1 VFKPLLRRRRGAVSV
16 LTIMAVVSVAAVGL
30 LASSAGAITANP
42 PANGEPVSLTFVG
55 GTTNLATPG
64 PDTLTFHVDT
74 TSGATLNGAVTSRIC
89 SPAPPLINNGF
100 DFGFQGTRCVKPGGV
115 QSGTGLT
122 GANYSKAQGTF
133 TGLTTTGNLTHNV
146 GTGTVVWVND
156 TPTGVSLTCD
166 SSNPC
171 DLVVEVNI
179 KRADNTGAVV
189 YFEQQFTFAAPATN
203 PGPVQNLTASAGN
216 AQVSLDW
223 DQPAFDGNSAID
235 DYEITRTP
243 AFSPNATIHVFP
255 ATSYTDNTVINGT
268 QYSYEVVAHNAAGFS
283 STPASVGP
291 VTPNLAFR
299 NVQQPITVTR
309 PAGDLVMTQECN
321 GAPNIYPDESL
332 APGDIDT
339 LPGPVT
345 YGAPTQTGCTIA
357 LGSAKLIKDG
367 PGAGQ
372 FFLATGAINPVTVVD
387 GRDNDPGW
395 VSEGSV
401 SKFTRQGGGPVAEF
415 SGNNLGWDPDSTD
428 TGALSSDDG
437 PYDQTVVPGGVV
449 TPKVTGTGVTP
460 GAGLMTTP
468 GTLAAAASGVGLGI
482 ARLDAALTL
491 LIPINAK
498 TGNYL
503 SLMTITV
510 V

>member
-1 VFKPLLRRRRGAVSV
+1 VSA
-16 LTIMAVVSVAAVGL
+16 LTIVAVVSVAALGL
-30 LASSAGAITANP
+30 LASSVGALAPNA

-89 SPAPPLINNGF
+89 SPAPPPINNSF
-100 DFGFQGTRCVKPGGV
+100 DFGFQATRCVKPGGV

-133 TGLTTTGNLTHNV
+133 TGVSTTNNLTHNV

-189 YFEQQFTFAAPATN
+189 YFEQQFTFAAPPTN
-203 PGPVQNLTASAGN
+203 PGPVQNLAATAGN
-216 AQVSLDW
+216 AQVLVDW
-223 DQPAFDGNSAID
+223 DQPLTDGNSPID
-235 DYEITRTP
+235 DYLLTRTP
-243 AFSPNATIHVFP
+243 AFTPTATIHVFP
-255 ATSYTDNTVINGT
+255 GTSYLDTTVTNGQ
-268 QYSYEVVAHNAAGFS
+268 QYSYEVVAHNQAGLS
-283 STPASVGP
+283 STAASVGP

-309 PAGDLVMTQECN
+309 PAGDLVMTQACN

-332 APGDIDT
+332 APGDITT

-357 LGSAKLIKDG
+357 LGSAKLIKSG
-367 PGAGQ
+367 NGAGQ
-372 FFLATGAINPVTVVD
+372 FFQANGAINQVTVVD
-387 GRDNDPGW
+387 ARDSDPGW
-395 VSEGSV
+395 VSAGSV
-401 SKFTRQGGGPVAEF
+401 SQFDRQGGGPVAHF
-415 SGNNLGWDPDSTD
+415 SGNDLGWHPSSTD
-428 TGALSSDDG
+428 TGPLSSDDG
-437 PYDQTVVPGGVV
+437 TYDQLVVPGGLVA
-449 TPKVTGTGVTP
+449 PKVTGAGWGGGV
-460 GAGLMTTP
+460 GLMTTP
-468 GTLAAAASGVGLGI
+468 GTLATAAAGSGLGI
-482 ARLDAALTL
+482 AQLDASLLL
-491 LIPINAK
+491 LIPINAQ

-503 SLMTITV
+503 ALMTITV